1 MLVNV
6 ILVTGLYIFVGNSG
20 VFSFGHIAF
29 AAVGAYCAAILAMEP
44 KTKKI
49 EYPDMWSYLQRI
61 HVPDHIDVVAG
72 GLMATALALIV
83 VAPLMRL
90 SGLTAG
96 LASFAVL
103 IIVNVTISNLTVV
116 TNGTIGLYTI
126 PVKVD
131 IGVALAWATFAIIV
145 AYCFQQTQTCH
156 RIRAARED
164 EIAAR
169 AIGVRIARNRAVAL
183 CLSAFVVGIG
193 GALFAKAQ
201 SAIDPRPFFLSL
213 TFLTLAMLVVGG
225 IASLTGAVVGTILLS
240 AVSETFSRA
249 EGGFSVLSVTVP
261 PVAGLR
267 SVALALVMLLVLILR
282 PDGLT
287 RGREITWPFRP
298 KHERPDAAT
307 AWRGIADPEIHAR
320 EARPKSGGDIPSSE

>member
-1 MLVNV
+1 
-6 ILVTGLYIFVGNSG
+6 
-20 VFSFGHIAF
+20 
-29 AAVGAYCAAILAMEP
+29 
-44 KTKKI
+44 
-49 EYPDMWSYLQRI
+49 
-61 HVPDHIDVVAG
+61 
-72 GLMATALALIV
+72 
-83 VAPLMRL
+83 
-90 SGLTAG
+90 
-96 LASFAVL
+96 
-103 IIVNVTISNLTVV
+103 VNVTISNLTVV

-126 PVKVD
+126 PVTVN
-131 IGVALAWATFAIIV
+131 IPVALAWAVGAIVIAFV
-145 AYCFQQTQTCH
+145 FQQTKICH

-169 AIGVRIARNRAVAL
+169 AIGIRIARNRAVAL

-261 PVAGLR
+261 PIAGLR
-267 SVALALVMLLVLILR
+267 SVALALVMLLVLLLR
-282 PDGLT
+282 PDGVT
-287 RGREITWPFRP
+287 RGRELVWPFRP
-298 KHERPDAAT
+298 KHERPSSADTSKGSLEAESEG
-307 AWRGIADPEIHAR
+307 RGTPRAR
-320 EARPKSGGDIPSSE
+320 SEDLPSSE